1 MQDRYQLLYKLGAG
15 GMGSV
20 WLAEDTRLKRTV
32 ALKELVQ
39 HVDGTNLDERR
50 ARALQEARAMAR
62 VRHPAIV
69 SIYDVFFDRGDPW
82 IVMEHINGRSLS
94 AIIKEANAEASAGGA
109 GDRHDRAARAARP
122 VRRAPGQRGPP

>member
-1 MQDRYQLLYKLGAG
+1 MTSDYPALQDRYQLLYKLGAG

-20 WLAEDTRLKRTV
+20 WLAEDRRLKRPV

-69 SIYDVFFDRGDPW
+69 
-82 IVMEHINGRSLS
+82 EHLRRLL
-94 AIIKEANAEASAGGA
+94 
-109 GDRHDRAARAARP
+109 RP
-122 VRRAPGQRGPP
+122 